1 MMNVSQN
8 ELNEMIGKTLSVYR
22 LIVRQDIPEGEKNIL
37 LKDKLFKDLDQLIDL
52 MFEIQKRDIHDIENA
67 GNNII
72 FNDNTITQ
80 AKG

>member
-1 MMNVSQN
+1 MNVSQN

>member
-1 MMNVSQN
+1 MNVSQN

-37 LKDKLFKDLDQLIDL
+37 LKDKLFNDLDQLIDL